1 MAGIPLIKRKRQ
13 MARTAK
19 TEINADR
26 KNIACITISLKF
38 EERGRWQGLLKR
50 KLMQTE
56 RILPALLFH

>member
-38 EERGRWQGLLKR
+38 DCL
-50 KLMQTE
+50 
-56 RILPALLFH
+56 ICII